1 MITRLEMRGEPF
13 TILLSGGML
22 KDGSWLAQALR
33 SRLAEVAPR
42 STVAPLLEE
51 PAMGA
56 VRLALAEARG
66 GVRVPRYLDALR
78 STPQ

>member
-1 MITRLEMRGEPF
+1 MPPDNKMV
-13 TILLSGGML
+13 
-22 KDGSWLAQALR
+22 KGS
-33 SRLAEVAPR
+33 PR